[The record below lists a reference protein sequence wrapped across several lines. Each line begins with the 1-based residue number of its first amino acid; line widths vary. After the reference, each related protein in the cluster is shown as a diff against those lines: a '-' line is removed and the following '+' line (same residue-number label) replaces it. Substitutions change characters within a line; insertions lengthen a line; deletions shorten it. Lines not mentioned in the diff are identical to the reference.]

1 MPHTSTRLQQHS
13 GFTATLICPQL
24 EPVLAAYQTVFNLE
38 AGAISTLSSLIT
50 DAWNKPELANK
61 RYTVLR
67 NHAGEPWLRIIELPD
82 ATTPIPVNYFGWM
95 ALQLGINNLSAI
107 LPELVKHDFHIIGE
121 PLFQDLGQQLEIY
134 QCIGPAGEVLYLADN
149 QQLCHVLSSS
159 AYRHNNL
166 LMPVLAT
173 SNRQHSADFYAILS
187 STARRYRDSRLTVV
201 SRALNKSI
209 DSTYPVASIPFGNS
223 SILEINEIKALSSMP
238 SAPQPLPSG
247 LGMLTLNVYDLS
259 LIANLTY
266 QQIYR
271 IEDDFYQGR
280 RAVLLQGPEGE
291 WVECIEQQM

>member
-1 MPHTSTRLQQHS
+1 MPHTSTKLQNRC

-24 EPVLAAYQTVFNLE
+24 EPVLTAYKNVFNLK
-38 AGAISTLSSLIT
+38 AGAINTLSALVT

-61 RYTVLR
+61 RYTVL
-67 NHAGEPWLRIIELPD
+67 NNQAGEPWLRIIELP
-82 ATTPIPVNYFGWM
+82 ACGTPIPVNFFGWM
-95 ALQLGINNLSAI
+95 ALQLGVNNLSAI
-107 LPELVKHDFHIIGE
+107 LPDLAKHDFHIIGE

-134 QCIGPAGEVLYLADN
+134 QCIGPAGELLYLADN
-149 QQLCHVLSSS
+149 QQLCEVLSSS

-173 SNRQHSADFYAILS
+173 ANRQHSADFYAILS

-209 DSTYPVASIPFGNS
+209 DCTYPVASIPFGTS
-223 SILEINEIKALSSMP
+223 SILEINEIKALSPMP
-238 SAPQPLPSG
+238 VSAQPLPSG
-247 LGMLTLNVYDLS
+247 LGMLTLSVYDLG

-291 WVECIEQQM
+291 WVECIEQQV